1 MIRKQ
6 LYISEAQN
14 EALKRRA
21 RALGVSEAELARR
34 ALDDLLDETSPSGT
48 PRRHEA
54 LDRLMKTTRRL
65 SDDHRLPSDYRF
77 SRDELYADRASRW
90 TRSNDNSSS

>member
-34 ALDDLLDETSPSGT
+34 ALDALLSEGSSATA

-54 LDRLMKTTRRL
+54 LNRLMETTRRL
-65 SDDHRLPSDYRF
+65 SNGRQLPAGYRF
-77 SRDELYADRASRW
+77 SREELYASRASRW
-90 TRSNDNSSS
+90 TRSDDHSSS

>member
-14 EALKRRA
+14 EALKRQA

-34 ALDDLLDETSPSGT
+34 ALDDLLDETSGT

-54 LDRLMKTTRRL
+54 LDRLMKITRRL
-65 SDDHRLPSDYRF
+65 SAGHRLPSDYRL
-77 SRDELYADRASRW
+77 SRDELYDDRASRW
-90 TRSNDNSSS
+90 TRSDDNSSS

>member
-34 ALDDLLDETSPSGT
+34 ALDALLSEGSSAAS

-54 LDRLMKTTRRL
+54 LDRLMETTRRL
-65 SDDHRLPSDYRF
+65 AEGHRLRKMSGRRF
-77 SRDELYADRASRW
+77 S
-90 TRSNDNSSS
+90 SSGWRGRHTARLG